1 MTPDDIH
8 TLDAKIDTINDRL
21 ARIETLMETESLRCP
36 YRVDIARAGNNITRL
51 ERVERQLDNLR
62 LKIAGWAGFAGVA
75 AAIASE
81 IVKTLL
87 S

>member
-8 TLDAKIDTINDRL
+8 TLDAKIDVINDRL

-36 YRVDIARAGNNITRL
+36 YRVDIARASNNIKRL
-51 ERVERQLDNLR
+51 ERVEQQLDNLR

-75 AAIASE
+75 AAVVSE
-81 IVKTLL
+81 IVKAII
-87 S
+87 